1 MNMNWHLYCF
11 FYFKIY
17 IMKKKGLWIIATV
30 LIVLVAV
37 VFYFKDSRNMK
48 DVEKAQLESAADSA
62 DSKLDLL
69 NEDFDFDESE
79 IIDADLAFDTIQ

>member
-1 MNMNWHLYCF
+1 
-11 FYFKIY
+11 
-17 IMKKKGLWIIATV
+17 MKKKGLWIIATV

>member
-1 MNMNWHLYCF
+1 
-11 FYFKIY
+11 
-17 IMKKKGLWIIATV
+17 MKKKGLWIIATV

-79 IIDADLAFDTIQ
+79 IEDAGLAFDTIQ

>member
-69 NEDFDFDESE
+69 NEIE
-79 IIDADLAFDTIQ
+79 DADLAFDTIQ

>member
-79 IIDADLAFDTIQ
+79 IEDADLAFDTIQ

>member
-1 MNMNWHLYCF
+1 
-11 FYFKIY
+11 
-17 IMKKKGLWIIATV
+17 MKKKGLWIIATV

-79 IIDADLAFDTIQ
+79 IEDADLAFDTIQ